1 MIHTNKGGRAL
12 TTYFAMAL
20 VVTAIVSVITINAKG
35 ATVSSTS
42 RGGLYVLDTNNGAV
56 NSQIILVDPSTGVVM
71 RTYNTGYH
79 PDMALSPDGTRL
91 YVSSTRDNA
100 INKPRNVL
108 ETFDTVSGT
117 VLSSVDNPDSFLST
131 VPAYGTS
138 MAMSPSGKYI
148 YMMKLHTTKET
159 TDEYVTAFDTQ
170 NERFLKD
177 HVSLNTECN
186 FVLLPTNDEL
196 TVDVACADSGGLRE
210 ITFGDASEP
219 REDRLWL
226 IGAKERQAKW
236 GALFL
241 QPGGK
246 NVAFISNSGSS
257 FTVSRVS
264 GAVEHLG
271 TRVKSGP
278 WIERGLM
285 PESQTA
291 VYFVI
296 GRKSRPYPDEL
307 DTIVAVDPVTLAPR
321 GTLAMTEPFFSM
333 EISRDG
339 SNLYTIDPERAAITV
354 VDLTSFQEM
363 RRLTSIGH
371 TPTMAIAAP

>member
-196 TVDVACADSGGLRE
+196 T
-210 ITFGDASEP
+210 
-219 REDRLWL
+219 
-226 IGAKERQAKW
+226 
-236 GALFL
+236 
-241 QPGGK
+241 
-246 NVAFISNSGSS
+246 
-257 FTVSRVS
+257 
-264 GAVEHLG
+264 
-271 TRVKSGP
+271 
-278 WIERGLM
+278 
-285 PESQTA
+285 
-291 VYFVI
+291 
-296 GRKSRPYPDEL
+296 
-307 DTIVAVDPVTLAPR
+307 
-321 GTLAMTEPFFSM
+321 
-333 EISRDG
+333 
-339 SNLYTIDPERAAITV
+339 
-354 VDLTSFQEM
+354 
-363 RRLTSIGH
+363 
-371 TPTMAIAAP
+371 